1 MADVYPFDYER
12 LLQRQKDF
20 EDGKIDGS
28 DLTVTE
34 MKALVILY
42 KKQISELD
50 KEIAEKRKRI
60 WMGK

>member
-12 LLQRQKDF
+12 LLQLQKDF
-20 EDGKIDGS
+20 EDGKIDDS
-28 DLTVTE
+28 DLTMTE